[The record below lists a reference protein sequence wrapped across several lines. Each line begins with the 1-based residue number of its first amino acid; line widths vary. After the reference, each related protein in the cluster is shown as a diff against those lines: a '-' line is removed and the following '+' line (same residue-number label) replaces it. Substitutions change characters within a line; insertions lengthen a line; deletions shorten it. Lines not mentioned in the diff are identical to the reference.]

1 MLLSPPP
8 PYEVLPPEGGAEGGL
23 RGKKINNMFNC
34 KDISCD
40 ASNKGSKGVLK
51 NLSLPFGA

>member
-1 MLLSPPP
+1 
-8 PYEVLPPEGGAEGGL
+8 
-23 RGKKINNMFNC
+23 MFNC

-51 NLSLPFGA
+51 NLSLGAVPPAFPPHNMGGPKGERGLMNYWLYGW